1 MSSIPPLKK
10 SQTGFI
16 VCVWD
21 EYKVIK
27 PYFGSNLL
35 MTGILKL
42 TVNFLGRVKNQ
53 LTILQLFYIE
63 VKAGLTKSQNMLF
76 RHESADTELAFIS
89 DH

>member
-1 MSSIPPLKK
+1 MW
-10 SQTGFI
+10 
-16 VCVWD
+16 VWD

-63 VKAGLTKSQNMLF
+63 VKAGLTKSQNMVF
-76 RHESADTELAFIS
+76 KYESTNIDLTYLNSEP
-89 DH
+89 HV